1 MQEYDQAN
9 FNKASGHSFTI
20 MQQLHQGHRD
30 DQCWIKV
37 MWLAPDW
44 AELEVQLWED
54 DSSGAAGILRATT
67 RVPLKDS
74 FWQKGAGEELK
85 LQMEH
90 AAGPGVRQ
98 ITAHLN
104 TGCADISQPFQGV

>member
-1 MQEYDQAN
+1 M
-9 FNKASGHSFTI
+9 
-20 MQQLHQGHRD
+20 
-30 DQCWIKV
+30 C
-37 MWLAPDW
+37 LAPDW

-54 DSSGAAGILRATT
+54 DSSGAAGVLRATI

-90 AAGPGVRQ
+90 AAGPEVRRTTPQ
-98 ITAHLN
+98 LN
-104 TGCADISQPFQGV
+104 PR